1 MKFIFDFDGVMTDQT
16 EEAIRVK
23 QIFADSLKERCG
35 LPANRIDAMLERAYC
50 EIRKSP
56 HSHGWK
62 DQGRISAYANEDLFI
77 ENVGLASCL
86 RELADSE
93 RGDFHLAREGLQQT
107 AAPGFVNLS
116 QYAYE
121 KMVQETHQGQIKPV
135 DPKMAP
141 LFRKLLNQGHEL
153 VVVSNSAT
161 TRILDLLHREGLS
174 EAVDHDANPKAQ
186 FRVRGSARKFD
197 LGEHPRGFEVGGY
210 RVDTSRPSYERIIRE
225 EKPQA
230 VTGDVFSLDLALPLH
245 LSRLE
250 PETFGNMTLF
260 LRTQAY
266 TPEWTKQFFSTA
278 IEKNAKLFMIDDL
291 AQIADR
297 LGLS

>member
-16 EEAIRVK
+16 AEAIRVK
-23 QIFADSLKERCG
+23 QIFTDTLKERCG
-35 LPANRIDAMLERAYC
+35 LSPARVDLMLERAYS

-93 RGDFHLAREGLQQT
+93 RGDFHDAREGLQQT
-107 AAPGFVNLS
+107 DAPGFVNLS
-116 QYAYE
+116 QFAYE
-121 KMVQETHQGQIKPV
+121 KMVQETRQGHIKPV

-141 LFRKLLNQGHEL
+141 LFRKLLAQGHEL

-161 TRILDLLHREGLS
+161 TRILDLLHGAGLND
-174 EAVDHDANPKAQ
+174 AIDHDANPKAP

-210 RVDTSRPSYERIIRE
+210 RIDTSRPSYERIIRE

-245 LSRLE
+245 LTRLE
-250 PETFGNMTLF
+250 PDTFGGMTLF
-260 LRTQAY
+260 LREQAY
-266 TPEWTKQFFSTA
+266 TPEWTKQFFKNTT
-278 IEKNAKLFMIDDL
+278 EKNAKLFVINDL
-291 AQIADR
+291 TQIIF
-297 LGLS
+297 